1 MPLDVTV
8 SMERTR
14 MKAVIQRVSQAS
26 VVVDGKTVGACERGL
41 MILLGVAEGDTEL
54 DAELLCRKIVNL
66 RIFPDEAGKMNRSLH
81 DIDGEMLVISQF
93 TLMANY
99 RQGNRPDFLAS
110 AKPDEADRL
119 YKYFKQLAAAEVRHV
134 GSGIF
139 GADMKVSLI
148 NDGPVTIVM
157 DSEVLK
163 KKK

>member
-1 MPLDVTV
+1 M
-8 SMERTR
+8 R
-14 MKAVIQRVSQAS
+14 AVIQRVSHAS
-26 VVVDGKTVGACERGL
+26 VSVDGVETGACGAGL

-54 DAELLCRKIVNL
+54 DAELLCRKIVQL
-66 RIFPDEAGKMNRSLH
+66 RIFCDENGKMNRSLR

-99 RQGNRPDFLAS
+99 RHGNRPDFMAS
-110 AKPDEADRL
+110 AKPAEAERL
-119 YKYFKQLAAAEVRHV
+119 YEYFKVLASAELRRVE
-134 GSGIF
+134 SGIF
-139 GADMKVSLI
+139 GAHMKVELL